1 MIIILISYICF
12 RSIGFD
18 SLQEIAQEATFMHRG
33 DKVTEIDSFIVPHED
48 GVWGKKAKI
57 NKEAVTLAMA
67 GFKTQPKGPN
77 ADERL

>member
-1 MIIILISYICF
+1 
-12 RSIGFD
+12 
-18 SLQEIAQEATFMHRG
+18 MHRG